1 MPIKLLSNFLE
12 EISTLSQSTV
22 FLYFFALITEEGF
35 LISPCYSLELC
46 MQMGVSFLSSFAFF
60 FPSFLRYL

>member
-12 EISTLSQSTV
+12 EISTLSQSTA

-35 LISPCYSLELC
+35 LISPCYFLELC
-46 MQMGVSFLSSFAFF
+46 M
-60 FPSFLRYL
+60 